1 MGMCHSLVQNTN
13 NIGTPRI
20 NDFLQSASDN
30 LTIKLQVGAAYGTG
44 ANINVEDSVGDI
56 FSNRSSTNTSIAI
69 ETQTGFGAFAGIT
82 LNGSVVSSGKIQ
94 GVYQNTSICGGA
106 GLAGCVSFSYGSPG
120 NWDIS
125 TSVGLGVGVKYN
137 VHAIGYS
144 GEIK

>member
-1 MGMCHSLVQNTN
+1 MCHTSAQNVSN
-13 NIGTPRI
+13 LGTPSI

-30 LTIKLQVGAAYGTG
+30 LTIRFQIGAAYGTG
-44 ANINVEDSVGDI
+44 ANINAEDSIGDV

-82 LNGSVVSSGKIQ
+82 LNGSVASSGEIQ

-106 GLAGCVSFSYGSPG
+106 GLAGCISFSYGSPG

-125 TSVGLGVGVKYN
+125 TSVGLGVGLKYN

-144 GEIK
+144 GEIE